1 MDPRSALP
9 SIDKLL
15 RQAEARDL
23 IAHHGRENVVDMLR
37 RLLQARRAA
46 AQGAAPGPEGVL
58 AECAERLA
66 ARARPSLRPVLNLT
80 GTVNHTNLGR
90 ALLSHRAA
98 EAAFQAMTNATNLEY
113 DLDRGGRGDRDS
125 HVEELICCLT
135 GAEAATVV
143 NNNAA
148 AVLLMLNTL
157 ALGREVVVSRGEL
170 VEIGGAF
177 RVPDVMA
184 RAGCRLHEVG
194 TTNRTHLRDFANAVN
209 ADTAAFMKVHASN
222 YAIEGFTAEVPQA
235 DLAALA
241 RRHGIP
247 LLIDL
252 GSGSL
257 LDLDAFGLPPEPTA
271 RQAIRDGAD
280 AVTFSGDKLLGGPQC
295 GIIAGRR
302 ALVDQMRA
310 NPLKRALRVDKII
323 LAALTATLQA
333 HGDPDRAR
341 SEIPTLRLL
350 TRPQGEIRALARRL
364 CPPVRAALSGLADVA
379 VVDCLSQIGSG
390 ARPVDLLPSAGLAF
404 AETGAVSVACLAQAF
419 RDLPLPVIGRI
430 HKGRFLLDLRC
441 LEDEAAF
448 LDQLGQ
454 LDWGPDRRADRKATA
469 PRRRPE
475 SGPLR

>member
-9 SIDKLL
+9 SIDRLL
-15 RQAEARDL
+15 RQAEAREL
-23 IAHHGRENVVDMLR
+23 IAHHGRDNVVGMLR
-37 RLLQARRAA
+37 RLLQDRRMAA
-46 AQGAAPGPEGVL
+46 GRGDKAAGEGVL
-58 AECAERLA
+58 DECAERLA
-66 ARARPSLRPVLNLT
+66 AQARPSLRPVLNLT

-90 ALLSHRAA
+90 ALLSRRAA
-98 EAAFQAMTNATNLEY
+98 EAAFRAMISATNLEY
-113 DLDRGGRGDRDS
+113 DLERGTRGDRDS
-125 HVEELICCLT
+125 HVEALICRLT

-148 AVLLMLNTL
+148 AVMLMLNTL

-209 ADTAAFMKVHASN
+209 EDTAAFMKVHASN

-295 GIIAGRR
+295 GIIAGSR
-302 ALVDQMRA
+302 ALVDRMRA

-323 LAALTATLQA
+323 LAALAETLQS
-333 HGDPDRAR
+333 HGDPERAR
-341 SEIPTLRLL
+341 AEIPTLRLL
-350 TRPQGEIRALARRL
+350 TRPQDEIRALAERL
-364 CPPVRAALSGLADVA
+364 CPPVHAALSGLAEVR

-390 ARPVDLLPSAGLAF
+390 AQPVDLLPSAGLGF
-404 AETGAVSVACLAQAF
+404 AETGAVPVSRIAQAF
-419 RDLPLPVIGRI
+419 RDLPLPVIGRV
-430 HKGRFLLDLRC
+430 HKGQFLLDLRC
-441 LEDEAAF
+441 LEDEAPF
-448 LDQLGQ
+448 LAQ
-454 LDWGPDRRADRKATA
+454 LDRLALAGASR
-469 PRRRPE
+469 
-475 SGPLR
+475 S

>member
-15 RQAEARDL
+15 RQDEILRL
-23 IAHHGRENVVDMLR
+23 IANHGRDAVVETLR
-37 RLLQARRAA
+37 SLLQDRRRAIGQGQA
-46 AQGAAPGPEGVL
+46 AAGNL
-58 AECAERLA
+58 LTECAERLA
-66 ARARPSLRPVLNLT
+66 EQAEPSLRPVLNLT

-90 ALLSHRAA
+90 ALLSQRAA
-98 EAAFQAMTNATNLEY
+98 EAACQAMISATNLEY
-113 DLDRGGRGDRDS
+113 DLDQGARGDRDS
-125 HVEELICCLT
+125 HVEALICRLT

-148 AVLLMLNTL
+148 AVMLMLNTL

-194 TTNRTHLRDFANAVN
+194 TTNRTHLRDYAQAVN
-209 ADTAAFMKVHASN
+209 EETAAFMKVHASN

-241 RRHGIP
+241 RRQGIP
-247 LLIDL
+247 FLIDL

-257 LDLDAFGLPPEPTA
+257 LDLGAFGLPAEPTA
-271 RQAIRDGAD
+271 RQAISDGAD

-295 GIIAGRR
+295 GIIAGSRELIAR
-302 ALVDQMRA
+302 MRA

-323 LAALTATLQA
+323 LAALTATLQS
-333 HGDPDRAR
+333 HCDPERAR
-341 SEIPTLRLL
+341 AEIPTLRLL
-350 TRPQGEIRALARRL
+350 TRPTDEIRALAEWL
-364 CPPVRAALSGLADVA
+364 CPQVGTAVA
-379 VVDCLSQIGSG
+379 GWAGVSVIECLSQIGSG

-404 AETGAVSVACLAQAF
+404 DGIGGVSAQAIARAF
-419 RDLPLPVIGRI
+419 RELPLPVIGRI
-430 HKGRFLLDLRC
+430 HKDRFLLDLRC
-441 LEDEAAF
+441 LENAEPF
-448 LDQLGQ
+448 LAQLGQ
-454 LDWGPDRRADRKATA
+454 LTLVA
-469 PRRRPE
+469 P
-475 SGPLR
+475 SA